1 MIIGID
7 AAKAAIT
14 NRSGVENF
22 VYEVILNLK
31 KIDQKNTYF
40 LYTNKHLPAELV
52 GDNFQEKYIEGRR
65 FWNRYH
71 LPKALAE
78 FPPEVYFQPLDFIPK
93 NAPKKSIAVIHD
105 LASKFFPNAYSF
117 REKISQKLSLDNITQ
132 RAEKIICISQSTK
145 ADLLKFYPEVD
156 KKIEIVHLGY
166 DHEKFHPIIQPKD
179 ILKLDEHYI
188 LCSGRIEERKNTL
201 ALVRA
206 FFKAKKAHNL
216 THKLVLAGGSGYG
229 ANKVYNEVNNNIEF
243 RKDVVMPGHIS
254 HDKLPDLIAGAD
266 LFAFP
271 SLYEGFG
278 LSLIE
283 AMACGAVVLTSNTS
297 SLPEVGDDSV
307 YYIDPANENDIADG
321 LYKALMDIDLRR
333 ELKKK
338 APETAKQY
346 SWEKTARN
354 ILNIL
359 EKL

>member
-7 AAKAAIT
+7 AAKAAIV

-22 VYEVILNLK
+22 VYQVILNLK
-31 KIDQKNTYF
+31 KIDSTNTYY
-40 LYTNKHLPAELV
+40 LYTNKHLPAELL
-52 GDNFQEKYIEGRR
+52 GDNFQEKYIEGSR
-65 FWNRYH
+65 FWNRYF

-93 NAPKKSIAVIHD
+93 NAPAKTLAVVHD
-105 LASKFFPNAYSF
+105 LASKFFPEAYSF
-117 REKISQKLSLDNITQ
+117 RERIVQKMSLDNLTQ
-132 RAEKIICISQSTK
+132 KAEKIVCISQSTK
-145 ADLLKFYPEVD
+145 SDLLQFYPSVKDKVEV
-156 KKIEIVHLGY
+156 VYLGY
-166 DHEKFHPIIQPKD
+166 DHDKFHPIIQPKD

-188 LCSGRIEERKNTL
+188 LYSGRIEERKNTL

-206 FFKAKKAHNL
+206 FFKAKKAHHF
-216 THKLVLAGGSGYG
+216 THKLVLAGGSGHG
-229 ANKVYNEVNNNIEF
+229 ANKVYNEINQNIEF
-243 RKDVVMPGHIS
+243 RKDVVLPGHIS

-283 AMACGAVVLTSNTS
+283 AMACGTVVLTSNS
-297 SLPEVGDDSV
+297 SAMPEVGGDSV
-307 YYIDPANENDIADG
+307 YYIDPKNEKNIADG
-321 LYKALMDIDLRR
+321 LYESLTDIDLRR
-333 ELKKK
+333 DLKKK
-338 APETAKQY
+338 APDQAKKF
-346 SWEKTARN
+346 SWEKTARD